1 MGKVQEHFSNG
12 SPGAISR
19 SVDDIVISV
28 RNASD
33 GDIPFGEPVFLG
45 GLGAVPFDVSD
56 PQAFETFLGF
66 TVRIPDKTPDTY
78 PRGQFN
84 DPPQGAW
91 HAGDVMEVLVRGS
104 IAVPLAVPGSTGG
117 NVYIRKSDGRLTASA
132 GGSGS
137 TVRLENVRVRRP
149 LNDWTSCAEVVVQTR
164 NVI

>member
-56 PQAFETFLGF
+56 PQEFETFLGF
-66 TVRIPDKTPDTY
+66 TVRITDKTPDTY

-149 LNDWTSCAEVVVQTR
+149 RNDWTSCAEVVVQTR